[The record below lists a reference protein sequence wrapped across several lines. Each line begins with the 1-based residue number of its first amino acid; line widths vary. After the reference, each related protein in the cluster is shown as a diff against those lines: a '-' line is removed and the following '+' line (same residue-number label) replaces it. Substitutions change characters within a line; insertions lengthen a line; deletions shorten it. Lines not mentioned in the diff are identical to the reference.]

1 MELYKNKVGRKKG
14 TPKTGGR
21 KKGTPNKVTTITK
34 EILNE
39 IADGLRPT
47 LAEDLAQLEPKDRIN
62 AWLRLVE
69 FVVPKPQRLDVDLTS
84 NQNLTIEAKL
94 KELAQENEEY

>member
-1 MELYKNKVGRKKG
+1 MAKG
-14 TPKTGGR
+14 YKTGGR
-21 KKGTPNKVTTITK
+21 KKGSLNKVTTITK

-47 LAEDLAQLEPKDRIN
+47 LAQDLAKLDPKDRITV
-62 AWLRLVE
+62 WLKLVE

-84 NQNLTIEAKL
+84 NQTLTIEAKL
-94 KELAQENEEY
+94 KELAQENEDY